1 MAVATS
7 DLPRPGTTPEA
18 DGGHLLRVQDLTVQ
32 FRAGRRDW
40 LTVVDGVSF
49 DVGAGESVALVGES
63 GSGKTVSSL
72 AVMGLTG
79 NMGGRIAGGSV
90 EFEGRDLTT
99 LPEREWRKLRGSG
112 MGMIFQQ
119 PIRSLNP
126 AYTVGDQIAESVRR
140 HLGLDRR
147 AAMARAVEMLELVQV
162 PRAAERVR
170 EYPHAFSGGMCQR
183 VMIAMV
189 MACNPRLLIADEPTT
204 ALDVTVQET
213 ILELLRDLQEQTG
226 IGLLFITHDL
236 AVVAEL
242 CQRVVVM
249 YAGEVV
255 EQGRAENLFYTPRH
269 PYTAGLLASIP
280 QPGLRG
286 NRRLTAIEG
295 RIPVAGEWPSGCRFE
310 QRCAHAQPG
319 LCELTH
325 PAADFD
331 AEHGGAR
338 CLRSTELELQGVRQS

>member
-1 MAVATS
+1 MAV
-7 DLPRPGTTPEA
+7 TTDEA
-18 DGGHLLRVQDLTVQ
+18 GQRQPQLLRVRDLTVQ
-32 FRAGRRDW
+32 FRAAQREW
-40 LTVVDGVSF
+40 VTVVDGVSF

-79 NMGGRIAGGSV
+79 NTGGRMCGGSV
-90 EFEGRDLTT
+90 EFEGRDLTA
-99 LPEREWRKLRGSG
+99 LPAREWRKLRGSG
-112 MGMIFQQ
+112 IGMIFQQ
-119 PIRSLNP
+119 PIRSLDP
-126 AYTVGDQIAESVRR
+126 AFTVGDQIAESVRR

-147 AAMARAVEMLELVQV
+147 AARARAVEMLDMVQV
-162 PRAAERVR
+162 ARAAERVR

-213 ILELLRDLQEQTG
+213 ILQLLRDLQAQTG

-242 CQRVVVM
+242 CRRVVVM
-249 YAGEVV
+249 YAGEVI
-255 EQGRAENLFYTPRH
+255 EQGSAEDIFYAPGH

-280 QPGLRG
+280 QPGRRG
-286 NRRLTAIEG
+286 SRRLAAIEG
-295 RIPVAGEWPSGCRFE
+295 RVPVAGEWPAGCRFHE
-310 QRCAHAQPG
+310 RCAHARTG
-319 LCELTH
+319 LCDHTH
-325 PAADFD
+325 PALVATDR
-331 AEHGGAR
+331 GGAR
-338 CLRSTELELQGVRQS
+338 CLRTADLELTGVRQP

>member
-1 MAVATS
+1 MALETKG
-7 DLPRPGTTPEA
+7 LPHPDANVGEPCEQ
-18 DGGHLLRVQDLTVQ
+18 LLRVQDLSVQ
-32 FRAGRRDW
+32 FRVDRRNW
-40 LTVVDGVSF
+40 ITVVDGVSF

-79 NMGGRIAGGSV
+79 NMGGRISGGSV
-90 EFEGRDLTT
+90 EFDGRDLTS
-99 LPEREWRKLRGSG
+99 LPAQEWRKLRGTG

-119 PIRSLNP
+119 PVRSLNP

-140 HLGLDRR
+140 HLGLGRR
-147 AAMARAVEMLELVQV
+147 AAMARAVEMLDLVQV

-226 IGLLFITHDL
+226 IGLLFISHDL

-255 EQGRAENLFYTPRH
+255 EQGRAAEMFFTPRH

-280 QPGLRG
+280 QPGRG
-286 NRRLTAIEG
+286 NRRLSAIEG
-295 RIPVAGEWPSGCRFE
+295 RVPVAGEWPAGCRFE
-310 QRCAHAQPG
+310 QRCPHAQTG
-319 LCELTH
+319 RCELIH
-325 PAADFD
+325 PAGVFTTDR
-331 AEHGGAR
+331 GGAR
-338 CLRSTELELQGVRQS
+338 CLRTAELELQGVQQL

>member
-1 MAVATS
+1 MAAT
-7 DLPRPGTTPEA
+7 DTLVRPDDAPA
-18 DGGHLLRVQDLTVQ
+18 DPAAPLLRVRDLTVQ
-32 FRAGRRDW
+32 FRTGRRDW
-40 LTVVDGVSF
+40 VTAVDGVCF
-49 DVGAGESVALVGES
+49 DVAAGESVALVGES

-79 NMGGRIAGGSV
+79 DTGGRIAGGSV
-90 EFEGRDLTT
+90 EFDGRDLTT
-99 LPEREWRKLRGSG
+99 LPARQWRNLRGTG

-147 AAMARAVEMLELVQV
+147 AAMKRAVEMLELVQI

-213 ILELLRDLQEQTG
+213 ILQLLRDLQEQTG
-226 IGLLFITHDL
+226 VALLFVTHDL
-236 AVVAEL
+236 GVVAEL
-242 CQRVVVM
+242 CRRVVVM
-249 YAGEVV
+249 YAGEVIEDGPADDV
-255 EQGRAENLFYTPRH
+255 FFTPQH
-269 PYTAGLLASIP
+269 PYTSGLLASIP
-280 QPGLRG
+280 RPGLTTD
-286 NRRLTAIEG
+286 RRLAAVPG
-295 RIPVAGEWPSGCRFE
+295 RIPAAGEWPVGCHFHD
-310 QRCAHAQPG
+310 RCAHARAG
-319 LCELTH
+319 LCDTTH
-325 PAADFD
+325 PALTEITVGRA
-331 AEHGGAR
+331 AR
-338 CLRSTELELQGVRQS
+338 CLCATDMELQGVTAS